1 MMRALLALS
10 FGIAACGDSYV
21 VVTVNAQPGI
31 DGATQLAVAAS
42 NAGAMQ
48 TQTFELGAHQFPVT
62 FSIATSDRSGELALA
77 LSAFGSDGTL
87 LAVGSAEANVGS
99 DIAVTLDPADFV
111 VNTDFTTDQFLTDD
125 YETAGFQV
133 AATDGGPWTV
143 SFRNTCTDD
152 CQIFARM
159 FDPSGEPL
167 KTEVASSTNAFTLT
181 TSATADQ
188 TFPAVAAA
196 NASTLAVWDST
207 TDAGSNGIGCRGIDA
222 SGALT
227 TQNQVML
234 SSDLADTVTIA
245 PLSTGDFAVAWQ
257 ITEPAFAIRTIIAQ
271 ADCTPVGPAATA
283 STIVGAMEGPH
294 RASVANNG
302 SSVLYTWITDGAVH
316 ARAATPTGGFGGAE
330 FTLYA
335 APAGFAIEQARV
347 AALGAGFGVAVRLI
361 TSDGTTG
368 GMIQLLATNAAGQPL
383 AGMPVTISDQTGADF
398 SVGAQG
404 FSITTRADGAT
415 LIAWQQC
422 DDGSPGACI
431 GHMDVFGAI
440 VRDTGA
446 LVGAPFE
453 IATTTG
459 GDQTSPAAAALADAF
474 AVAWNDSSKTA
485 PDTTSLAVRARV
497 IYPPFDQS
505 GRILGAACRSSADCN
520 AGLACAM
527 HSDGA
532 ARCSTLCSTS
542 CPGGG
547 TCTGA
552 VGAGSACAF

>member
-31 DGATQLAVAAS
+31 DGATQLAVVAS

-48 TQTFELGAHQFPVT
+48 QQTFELGTHQFPVT
-62 FSIATSDRSGELALA
+62 FSIATSGRSGELELA

-87 LAVGSAEANVGS
+87 LGVGSGEASVGS
-99 DIAVTLDPADFV
+99 DLAVTLDPADFV

-125 YETAGFQV
+125 YETGGFQV
-133 AATDGGPWTV
+133 AATNGGPWTV

-181 TSATADQ
+181 TNATTDQ

-207 TDAGSNGIGCRGIDA
+207 SDAGSNGIACRGIDA

-227 TQNQVML
+227 TQNQVTL
-234 SSDLADTVTIA
+234 SPDLADTVTIA

-257 ITEPAFAIRTIIAQ
+257 ITTPTIAIRTIIAQ
-271 ADCTPVGPAATA
+271 ADCTALGSAATA
-283 STIVGAMEGPH
+283 STTVGTMDGPH
-294 RASVANNG
+294 RASVASNG

-316 ARAATPTGGFGGAE
+316 ARAATPTGGFNGAE
-330 FTLYA
+330 FTLFA
-335 APAGFAIEQARV
+335 APAGYTIEQARV
-347 AALGAGFGVAVRLI
+347 ASLGTGFGVAVRSI
-361 TSDGTTG
+361 TADGTTG
-368 GMIQLLATNAAGQPL
+368 GMIQLIATNAAGQPL
-383 AGMPVTISDQTGADF
+383 PGMPVTISDQTGADF

-404 FSITTRADGAT
+404 FSIATRGDGAT
-415 LIAWQQC
+415 LITWQQC
-422 DDGSPGACI
+422 NDGSPGPCL
-431 GHMDVFGAI
+431 GDMDVFGAL
-440 VRDTGA
+440 VRATGA

-453 IATTTG
+453 IATTTA
-459 GDQTSPAAAALADAF
+459 GDQTSPAAAALANAF

-505 GRILGAACRSSADCN
+505 TRVSGAACRSSADCN

-532 ARCSTLCSTS
+532 ARCSATCSARCERGGVCRTALD
-542 CPGGG
+542 GG
-547 TCTGA
+547 T
-552 VGAGSACAF
+552 ACAF